1 MLEGHTTPPFKGF
14 HGVTQ
19 GNPLSPII
27 FNLIMEPV
35 MNQWVMVIEKEAIPE
50 GLGWSIQRLLV
61 YFYANNSLITLTQ

>member
-1 MLEGHTTPPFKGF
+1 MTPPFKGF

-61 YFYANNSLITLTQ
+61 YFYADNSLITLTQ